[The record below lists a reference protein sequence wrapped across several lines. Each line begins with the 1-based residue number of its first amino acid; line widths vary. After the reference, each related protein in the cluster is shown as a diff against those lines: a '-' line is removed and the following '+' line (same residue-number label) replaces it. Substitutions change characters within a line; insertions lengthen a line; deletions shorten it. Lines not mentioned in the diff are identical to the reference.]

1 MYRYAIFEA
10 EEDWGK
16 SVAVFSKGNPAE
28 DDGVCER
35 EGSSVSVWD
44 INNADAALPLL
55 STSPLDS
62 PVADYLGLAGK
73 SLITCIEYLMN
84 GCGSV
89 ADRLEDRRRDE
100 AGETSELDIAR
111 LLRRTGLVASSYC
124 RYLKVTCYRLT

>member
-1 MYRYAIFEA
+1 MCRYAVFEA

-28 DDGVCER
+28 DDGVCGR

-44 INNADAALPLL
+44 INNADAALPLF

-73 SLITCIEYLMN
+73 SLCTEYLMN
-84 GCGSV
+84 SYASA

-124 RYLKVTCYRLT
+124 RYLMVTCYRLT